1 MTSFGAVFKAVNR
14 LKFRQMNLLIVLELL
29 AIVVTTI
36 WTAIRGEYSNM
47 TVFTTAMGWSTVPA
61 FVGVILIAIR
71 HEKVYTADSYRL
83 IPVEET
89 KFYTI
94 NLLSSLANIV
104 YLAVVQLGIYIIS
117 MLFGWQ
123 ELTSMAKDMTTPAH
137 IEADWV
143 LMGLSFLVLVLVLN
157 MVFWST
163 ISFVHLVTSS
173 ASTFLPKFRQ
183 GVLNLIV
190 YVIVVFLTLR
200 VSGLI
205 GSGINWI
212 SQQMFNTSN
221 MYNDFGRQIWVII
234 IAMVLVI
241 LIEGAINVLC
251 LKRWVET
258 DAN

>member
-123 ELTSMAKDMTTPAH
+123 ELASMAKDMTTPTH
-137 IEADWV
+137 IESGWL
-143 LMGLSFLVLVLVLN
+143 LMGLSIIVLVLVLN

-183 GVLNLIV
+183 GVLNIIV
-190 YVIVVFLTLR
+190 YAIVVFLTLR

-205 GSGINWI
+205 GNGVSWI
-212 SQQMFNTSN
+212 SQTMFNNGGSF
-221 MYNDFGRQIWVII
+221 DWVGQLWITI
-234 IAMVLVI
+234 FVMIVVI